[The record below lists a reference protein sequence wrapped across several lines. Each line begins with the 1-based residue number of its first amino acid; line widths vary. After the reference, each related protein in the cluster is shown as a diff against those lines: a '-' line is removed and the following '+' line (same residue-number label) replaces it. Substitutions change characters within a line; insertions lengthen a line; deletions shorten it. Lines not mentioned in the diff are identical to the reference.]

1 MSSSPI
7 DMLIVV
13 FISIENINY
22 NINDSLSSHK
32 DQNVLKI
39 AQFNTKLMIKSN
51 ESNYLIQNTRIDA
64 QLQSHTHIVDEVYL
78 NLIIEI
84 SSRAR

>member
-1 MSSSPI
+1 M
-7 DMLIVV
+7 
-13 FISIENINY
+13 
-22 NINDSLSSHK
+22 SLSSHK

-64 QLQSHTHIVDEVYL
+64 QLQSHTHIVGEVYL